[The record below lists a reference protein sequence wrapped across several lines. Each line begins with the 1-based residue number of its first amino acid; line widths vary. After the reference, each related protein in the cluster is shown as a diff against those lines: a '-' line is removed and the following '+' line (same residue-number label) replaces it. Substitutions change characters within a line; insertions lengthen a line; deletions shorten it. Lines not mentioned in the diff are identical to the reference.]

1 MNLDPPAVYD
11 VAREG
16 IGLIDGASIKVMF
29 DLSGGRVV
37 AVHISPGL
45 DVKDDKS
52 AFWRSLDEFLGIG
65 KGRAVR

>member
-1 MNLDPPAVYD
+1 VNLDPPAVYD

-16 IGLIDGASIKVMF
+16 IGLVDGASIKVTL

-45 DVKDDKS
+45 NVKDDKS
-52 AFWRSLDEFLGIG
+52 ALWRSLDEVLGIG
-65 KGRAVR
+65 EGRAVR